1 MTAITTLIAQLNQSD
16 KAYETQNTPKLA
28 HTRASIRKQLAN
40 FSKHPKEKQLF
51 LNQALIILEQAL
63 LTFEEMP
70 ITTALQ
76 LNLLL
81 ADCYLS
87 LYEIDKKAHYLIIS
101 EQIIKPLA
109 HHNYRPIYELLSH
122 IHHLQNKPKLS
133 QHWQNKAKT
142 AKEFSIFENF
152 IINQTIH

>member
-1 MTAITTLIAQLNQSD
+1 MTAIATLIAQLNHSD
-16 KAYETQNTPKLA
+16 KAYDTDNTPKLA

-40 FSKHPKEKQLF
+40 LSKHHKEKQLF

-63 LTFEEMP
+63 ISFEELP
-70 ITTALQ
+70 ITTFLQ

-87 LYEIDKKAHYLIIS
+87 LYELDKKAHFLIIA
-101 EQIIKPLA
+101 EQLIKPLA

-142 AKEFSIFENF
+142 GKEFSIFESF